1 MNGNDSDWVKQY
13 SRLRE
18 EDCLPELRRRRM
30 NEKVAAR
37 MFESRENKRRHN
49 PYDQEIRETTAIMQ
63 GDVRALEQSILEEYA
78 GEIGILNE
86 EDSLRNLKNLCIVV
100 ITLASRAAIRGGLQP
115 ELAFAIS
122 DVYISEVEHC
132 RLSAHAAK
140 LCRGAEYHFA
150 RLVSLLSEGE
160 PASDNGMYDFSA
172 AGTEAAGDPVVKR
185 DFPKDDLYRDP
196 ESEEPPSGEV
206 YPKKQAPENEHVSRA
221 KDYIYRNLH
230 QKLGTEEIA
239 EELAL
244 NPKYLST
251 LFHRETGLTI
261 SQYIRREKIRLVKNM
276 LTYSAYSYLEI
287 AHYLGFS
294 SQSHL
299 GDQFRRETG
308 MTLKEYRQKYHR
320 RGI

>member
-1 MNGNDSDWVKQY
+1 MNVNNSEWVKQN

-37 MFESRENKRRHN
+37 MFEIRENRRQHN
-49 PYDQEIRETTAIMQ
+49 PYDQEIRETSAIMQ
-63 GDVRALEQSILEEYA
+63 GDVRALEQSILEEYS

-115 ELAFAIS
+115 ELAFALS
-122 DVYISEVEHC
+122 DVYISELERC
-132 RLSAHAAK
+132 RLSVHAAK
-140 LCRGAEYHFA
+140 LCRGAEYHLA
-150 RLVSLLSEGE
+150 RLVRLLSEGE
-160 PASDNGMYDFSA
+160 KPTDNSMDDYSASGTKA
-172 AGTEAAGDPVVKR
+172 AGASVGKKDLQTEALQKDPK
-185 DFPKDDLYRDP
+185 P
-196 ESEEPPSGEV
+196 EELFSG
-206 YPKKQAPENEHVSRA
+206 KILLQKSSSENEHVSRA

-239 EELAL
+239 GALAL

-276 LTYSAYSYLEI
+276 LTYSDYSYLEI

-299 GDQFRRETG
+299 GEQFRRETG

-320 RGI
+320 REI